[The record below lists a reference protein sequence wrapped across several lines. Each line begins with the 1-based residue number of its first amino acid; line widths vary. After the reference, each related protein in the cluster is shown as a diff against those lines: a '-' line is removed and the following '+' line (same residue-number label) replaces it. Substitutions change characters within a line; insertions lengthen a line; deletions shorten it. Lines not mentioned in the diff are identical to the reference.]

1 MAGTGPK
8 CALIEETV
16 RRTRKPSAEP
26 LGLILPLPVCE
37 LAKKHVCPRLG
48 IQHVKHFGLVSNM
61 LLEAKA
67 LLLRLQENRIPQ
79 RRGRLHRLGLVLQRE
94 AISVLE
100 LCKLPAHGTIEG
112 PLKQGRQNGFE

>member
-1 MAGTGPK
+1 MHYAQFGDYKDIAGTGPK

-16 RRTRKPSAEP
+16 RRTRKPSAES

-37 LAKKHVCPRLG
+37 LAKKHVCPG
-48 IQHVKHFGLVSNM
+48 PGGQYVKHFGLVSNM

-67 LLLRLQENRIPQ
+67 LLLRLQENRIAQ
-79 RRGRLHRLGLVLQRE
+79 WRSRLHRIGLVLEHE

-100 LCKLPAHGTIEG
+100 
-112 PLKQGRQNGFE
+112 